1 MKAVFFIRSEEFPDC
16 PQCGAGALRSIGRR
30 RRCAIWPDGVKRYY
44 LIPRFYC
51 RHCGKIHHALPDF
64 MIPFKQHT
72 AQLVEQIVEMAG
84 TRGNQD
90 FIPCYDNTIKN
101 LREWFDSIA
110 SEIAE
115 RLECLLHLTQSS
127 ARASSLQRI
136 RNAVEVDRGWL
147 KKAVAT
153 LVNKNCWV
161 TTRLLC

>member
-1 MKAVFFIRSEEFPDC
+1 
-16 PQCGAGALRSIGRR
+16 
-30 RRCAIWPDGVKRYY
+30 
-44 LIPRFYC
+44 
-51 RHCGKIHHALPDF
+51 

-72 AQLVEQIVEMAG
+72 TQLVEQIVEMAG

-90 FIPCYDNTIKN
+90 LIPCYDNTIKN

-115 RLECLLHLTQSS
+115 RLERLFHLAQPS

-136 RNAVEVDRGWL
+136 RNAVAADRGWL
-147 KKAVAT
+147 KKAVAI